1 MIVEE
6 CHKILP
12 GFAMRTDKRIFDLF
26 APFENAREFRDVSQS
41 FDDVRNFKE
50 KGIVESG
57 IDSKSGLIRTVS
69 ANESVNCFLVIVD
82 FAKREEIP
90 LPECLGKFP
99 NCVAESF
106 DRWRRYMFCRVDAET
121 IKIEFCDE
129 ILVGV
134 DQNIQY
140 RSWAVPG

>member
-12 GFAMRTDKRIFDLF
+12 GFAMRTDKRIFNLF
-26 APFENAREFRDVSQS
+26 AAFENSREFRNVSQS

-50 KGIVESG
+50 KGVVESG
-57 IDSKSGLIRTVS
+57 IDTKSALIRTVS
-69 ANESVNCFLVIVD
+69 AHESVNCFLVIVD
-82 FAKREEIP
+82 FAKREKIP

-106 DRWRRYMFCRVDAET
+106 DRRGRDVFCRVDAEP
-121 IKIEFCDE
+121 IKIKFCDE
-129 ILVGV
+129 ILVGM
-134 DQNIQY
+134 D
-140 RSWAVPG
+140 